1 MGKNGSLNL
10 CAIAKNLRIEFVFWG
25 VALRWSNMLFLLLLR
40 RDTMVKNL
48 STYLIL
54 LASLFAVDSPR
65 TSIVRTDYGFI
76 DYANRIIVSRGTA
89 DIIPKNTSTSALQ
102 VIEKNLKLS
111 KGEARARARE
121 NLLDLIK
128 IVHFDSRT
136 VGELMLSD
144 YLIKSRVESL
154 VSSAY
159 QRGEVEYLKLNEVAI
174 ALAIKMSGLAEILV
188 DANGYMNEGLAQSSY
203 LMTVAATPKSERTS
217 GVVIDARNIY
227 HIPAMVPKVY
237 NEEDKLVYGP
247 RHYTRSRSVNR
258 GPIGYAHSMDDGNV
272 RRRVGNNPLLV
283 EAVSS
288 NDDVNLTVSN
298 LDADRIRSLEK
309 KFGLLTNCK
318 VLVLLK

>member
-1 MGKNGSLNL
+1 MENVL
-10 CAIAKNLRIEFVFWG
+10 WG
-25 VALRWSNMLFLLLLR
+25 VALHGSNMLLSLIPR
-40 RDTMVKNL
+40 RGRMFKNL

-54 LASLFAVDSPR
+54 IGSLLAVDSPR
-65 TSIVRTDYGFI
+65 TSVVRTDFGFI

-89 DIIPKNTSTSALQ
+89 EITQKNSSTGELQ
-102 VIEKNLKLS
+102 LIEKNLKLS

-121 NLLDLIK
+121 NLLDLIRM
-128 IVHFDSRT
+128 VHFDSRT
-136 VGELMLSD
+136 VGELMVSD
-144 YLIKSRVESL
+144 RLIESQVESL
-154 VSSAY
+154 VGSAY
-159 QRGEVEYLKLNEVAI
+159 QQGEIEYLERNEVAI

-188 DANGYMNEGLAQSSY
+188 DATGYLNEGVAQSAY
-203 LMTVAATPKSERTS
+203 LMTRAATPKSERTS

-227 HIPAMVPKVY
+227 HIPAMVPKVF
-237 NEEDKLVYGP
+237 NEDDKLVYGP

-288 NDDVNLTVSN
+288 LDDINLTVSN
-298 LDADRIRSLEK
+298 MDAERIRDVEK